1 MLLRVSYFPG
11 GMLCFQKRSSGW
23 GLFLKSN
30 DINNLDC
37 ICLIAFMVKIWI
49 IGY

>member
-11 GMLCFQKRSSGW
+11 GVLCFQIRSSGE
-23 GLFLKSN
+23 GLFLKSI

-37 ICLIAFMVKIWI
+37 MCLIAFVVKIWI